1 MATLEVGS
9 LFHCDSC
16 SPCGPQSVVARGSN
30 ILPPPALRLRPLQL
44 GRRLP
49 QECVHP
55 HCYLS
60 TRGRPG
66 QPWQKSF
73 CLWSDC
79 LSVCFNTWL
88 SSFTLVAP
96 FENNLKGK
104 QAWNNN
110 KYEIKVT
117 CLVLLFCLWSDCLSV
132 CFNTW
137 LSSFTLVA
145 PFENNLKGKHITTSM
160 KQQQVWN
167 KSHMFG
173 FTLDNVVSPPTDRQY
188 WRFRSHSPQK
198 PGQKYIIMENPNKW

>member
-16 SPCGPQSVVARGSN
+16 SPCGPQSVVARGGN
-30 ILPPPALRLRPLQL
+30 ILPRPALRRCPSLQL

-104 QAWNNN
+104 
-110 KYEIKVT
+110 
-117 CLVLLFCLWSDCLSV
+117 
-132 CFNTW
+132 
-137 LSSFTLVA
+137 
-145 PFENNLKGKHITTSM
+145 HITTSM
-160 KQQQVWN
+160 KQQQWN

-198 PGQKYIIMENPNKW
+198 PVQKYIIMENPNKW